1 MSFFDDKYILRTCT
15 SELAAVSCTS
25 KDLEEC
31 ATFLG
36 VSVKGGAGHGSKKV
50 SFFT

>member
-1 MSFFDDKYILRTCT
+1 MSFFGGEHVPRTCT

-31 ATFLG
+31 DTFLG
-36 VSVKGGAGHGSKKV
+36 VSMEGGVGYGSKKV
-50 SFFT
+50 YFT